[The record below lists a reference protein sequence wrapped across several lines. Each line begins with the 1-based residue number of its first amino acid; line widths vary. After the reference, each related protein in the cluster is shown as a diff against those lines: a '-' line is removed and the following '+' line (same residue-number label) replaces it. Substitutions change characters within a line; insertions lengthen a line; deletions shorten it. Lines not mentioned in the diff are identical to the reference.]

1 MTELELERIESGQKS
16 VDAWPASLVDLVA
29 SLGEAVHGRAIATP
43 S

>member
-1 MTELELERIESGQKS
+1 MTDLELERIESGFEPLD
-16 VDAWPASLVDLVA
+16 VWPASLVDLVA